1 MLQRIQTVYLML
13 AFIASALLFSK
24 LPIAIFQL
32 PNIGDIPF
40 NIISKFQNPD
50 LSQDLFTN
58 VNTLPLMLI
67 NGALVLLTFIPVLL
81 YRNRPLQFRLTMF
94 GFLASVIL
102 IIVMFF
108 TADSM
113 QNQLKVE
120 AQYKLGAILPLIS
133 MVFLILAS
141 KAIRKDERLIKN
153 SDRLR

>member
-1 MLQRIQTVYLML
+1 MIQRIQTVYLML
-13 AFIASALLFSK
+13 AFIASALLFSQ
-24 LPIAIFQL
+24 LPIAVFQL
-32 PNIGDIPF
+32 QNIGEIPF

-58 VNTLPLMLI
+58 TNTLPLLLV
-67 NGALVLLTFIPVLL
+67 NGALALLIFISVFL
-81 YRNRPLQFRLTMF
+81 YRKRPLQFRLTMV
-94 GFLASVIL
+94 GFLINVIL

-133 MVFLILAS
+133 MVLLILAS
-141 KAIRKDERLIKN
+141 KAIRKDEKMVKAA
-153 SDRLR
+153 DRLR